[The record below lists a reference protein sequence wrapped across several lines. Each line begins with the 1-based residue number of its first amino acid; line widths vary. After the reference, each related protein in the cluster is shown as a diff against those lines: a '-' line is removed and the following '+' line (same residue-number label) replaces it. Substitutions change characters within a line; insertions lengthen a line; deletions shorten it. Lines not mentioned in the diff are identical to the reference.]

1 MSDRLDA
8 LTSRIPPMN
17 DLSSMLEYKTPLKL
31 KKLGFLRLARLED
44 FLDRF
49 DERSIEEA
57 KSLGADILVFCDR
70 PWMGESLQLPLSD
83 RLEIALLSFNSF
95 DDWFSGLQKSRRR
108 EIRKSGKESV
118 DIRILDNPSS
128 SEAQEIL
135 DVYREAPFREGRY
148 FVGYHSWN
156 LQRVKEKFRTNDKSI
171 ATVAFYDGKIV
182 GIARA
187 KFKGQ
192 VAVLTTLLSSL
203 AARQKVRGI
212 AASLLAAQV
221 KMLSSRGVKHLKYGK
236 LGVGLDSLDQFKRS
250 NGFKPVAVNYNYL
263 LLTGRAKLFAK
274 FGFYQP
280 WDIIFSTKLRFAIP
294 VLGSVQPHLPVR
306 LIQKFHLYA

>member
-1 MSDRLDA
+1 VKSAVNELLSISKDSPSLWLRRLA
-8 LTSRIPPMN
+8 F
-17 DLSSMLEYKTPLKL
+17 LKL
-31 KKLGFLRLARLED
+31 ARGDD

-49 DERSIEEA
+49 DESLIEEA
-57 KSLGADILVFCDR
+57 KSLSADILVFPDR

-95 DDWFSGLQKSRRR
+95 DDWFSSLQKSRRR

-118 DIRILDNPSS
+118 EIRTLDNPSS

-156 LQRVKEKFRTNDKSI
+156 LQRVREKFRTNDQSI

-182 GIARA
+182 GVARA
-187 KFKGQ
+187 KFRGQ

-203 AARQKVRGI
+203 AARRKVRGI
-212 AASLLAAQV
+212 AASLLAAQI
-221 KMLSSRGVKHLKYGK
+221 KMLSSKGVRHLKYGK
-236 LGVGLDSLDQFKRS
+236 LGVGLDSLDQFKIS
-250 NGFKPVAVNYNYL
+250 NGFKPVTVNYNYL
-263 LLTGRAKLFAK
+263 LLTSKAKLFAK
-274 FGFYQP
+274 FGLYQP

-294 VLGSVQPHLPVR
+294 VLGSLQPHLPVR